1 MPLKFTKMHGIG
13 NDYIYFDCTKENPIS
28 DPGSLS
34 EKISQ
39 YHFGV
44 GSDGIVMILPSS
56 VADFRMRMFN
66 ADGSEGKMCGN
77 ATRCIGKYVYER
89 GLTDKTIFTL
99 ETLSGIKTLC
109 LTVSDGKVESVS
121 VDMGEPVFEAEKIP
135 VISDEKEFVSKEFE
149 VDGKK
154 VTATCVSMGNPH
166 CVIFTENIYS
176 LDLEK
181 IGPHYE
187 NHKIFPE
194 RVNTEFV
201 EIIDPLTLKMRVGSV
216 EAVKHG
222 LAERELAQLPPPP

>member
-77 ATRCIGKYVYER
+77 ATRCIGKYAYER
-89 GLTDKTIFTL
+89 GLTDKTTFTL

-135 VISDEKEFVSKEFE
+135 VISDEKELLFLKQ
-149 VDGKK
+149 
-154 VTATCVSMGNPH
+154 NL
-166 CVIFTENIYS
+166 IFY
-176 LDLEK
+176 
-181 IGPHYE
+181 P
-187 NHKIFPE
+187 
-194 RVNTEFV
+194 
-201 EIIDPLTLKMRVGSV
+201 
-216 EAVKHG
+216 
-222 LAERELAQLPPPP
+222 